1 MDSLVQ
7 RRRLR
12 PRTCGSNLAAFPCS
26 WIFTTRTA
34 VGPVSTA
41 SLEEAP
47 KEEAPRIPGNSAM
60 CRRLT
65 RGRLTRGRLTRGR
78 LTRGRLTRGRLTRG
92 YWLVELAENEI
103 VMLHHVFSLP
113 APPSYSAGTSTP
125 SILCD
130 PEDRYFTSGDNIYHL
145 VAVVSHLGVDNAGGH
160 FVTFRKCPPTG
171 ATEIHGSR

>member
-65 RGRLTRGRLTRGR
+65 RGRLTRGRLTRG
-78 LTRGRLTRGRLTRG
+78 

-113 APPSYSAGTSTP
+113 APPSYSARTSTP

>member
-12 PRTCGSNLAAFPCS
+12 PRTCGLNLAAFPCS

-65 RGRLTRGRLTRGR
+65 RGRLTRGRLTRG
-78 LTRGRLTRGRLTRG
+78 
-92 YWLVELAENEI
+92 YWLVELTENEI
-103 VMLHHVFSLP
+103 VMLHQVFSLP
-113 APPSYSAGTSTP
+113 APPAYSAGTSTP

>member
-12 PRTCGSNLAAFPCS
+12 HRTCGSNLAAFPCS

-60 CRRLT
+60 CR
-65 RGRLTRGRLTRGR
+65 
-78 LTRGRLTRGRLTRG
+78 RLTRGRLTRG